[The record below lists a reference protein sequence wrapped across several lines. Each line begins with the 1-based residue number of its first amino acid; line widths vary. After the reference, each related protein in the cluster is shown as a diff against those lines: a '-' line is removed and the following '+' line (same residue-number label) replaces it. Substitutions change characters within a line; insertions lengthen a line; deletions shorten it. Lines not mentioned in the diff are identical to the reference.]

1 MKAMCFECR
10 ITEVGNKICKVERVI
25 KTLSPTNWEIYQPV
39 VTPLSEGMV
48 LVTIYY
54 DWGYGFSVPQNFE
67 DYVTEE
73 IKERCYDFCNNLDKI
88 SEVLDM
94 DLYFDSIIAQY
105 VDKKSRKS
113 YPLWKLMR
121 ELDKL
126 PDEKV
131 QDILISR
138 V

>member
-10 ITEVGNKICKVERVI
+10 ITEVGNKICKVERLI
-25 KTLSPTNWEIYQPV
+25 KTLSPNNWEIYQPV
-39 VTPLSEGMV
+39 VTPLSEVMV

-54 DWGYGFSVPQNFE
+54 DWGYSFSVPQNFE
-67 DYVTEE
+67 DYVKEE
-73 IKERCYDFCNNLDKI
+73 IKERCYDFCNKLDKI

-105 VDKKSRKS
+105 VVKKSHKIYS
-113 YPLWKLMR
+113 LWELMR

-131 QDILISR
+131 GDILIEI
-138 V
+138 

>member
-1 MKAMCFECR
+1 MCFGCR

-25 KTLSPTNWEIYQPV
+25 KRSSPTNWEIYQHV

-48 LVTIYY
+48 LVTVYY
-54 DWGYGFSVPQNFE
+54 DWGYSFSVPQNFE
-67 DYVTEE
+67 DYATEE

-94 DLYFDSIIAQY
+94 ELYFDFIIAQY
-105 VDKKSRKS
+105 VDKKNHKI
-113 YPLWKLMR
+113 YPLWRLMS

>member
-1 MKAMCFECR
+1 MKAMCFACR
-10 ITEVGNKICKVERVI
+10 ITEVENKICKVERVI
-25 KTLSPTNWEIYQPV
+25 KRSSPTNWEIYQHV

-48 LVTIYY
+48 LVTVYY
-54 DWGYGFSVPQNFE
+54 DWGYCFSVPQNFE

-94 DLYFDSIIAQY
+94 DLYFDFIIAQY
-105 VDKKSRKS
+105 VDKKNHKI
-113 YPLWKLMR
+113 YPLWRLMS

-131 QDILISR
+131 QDILISE

>member
-1 MKAMCFECR
+1 MKAMCFACR
-10 ITEVGNKICKVERVI
+10 ITEVENKICKVERVI
-25 KTLSPTNWEIYQPV
+25 KRSSPTNWEIYQHV

-48 LVTIYY
+48 LVTVYY
-54 DWGYGFSVPQNFE
+54 DWGYSFSVPQNFE
-67 DYVTEE
+67 DYATEE

-94 DLYFDSIIAQY
+94 DLYFDFIIAQY
-105 VDKKSRKS
+105 VDKKNHKI
-113 YPLWKLMR
+113 YPLWGLMS

-131 QDILISR
+131 QDILISE